1 MGRILKYVKKEQRE
15 REKYIEGFERRDM
28 QTRRGLE
35 SADQS
40 VLLHRSTTELCLL
53 FAISLIFFFF
63 FLFFLFLVFFC
74 LSNLTRINCG
84 IALNYLLAN
93 GGRPCLVVSL
103 LCKWYETR
111 RKFRNS
117 SVVIQNFALPEI
129 YFRVDFLDVKHLF
142 TSVNL
147 RFTVNQI
154 IINELKINY

>member
-63 FLFFLFLVFFC
+63 FLILPLPCIFLF
-74 LSNLTRINCG
+74 
-84 IALNYLLAN
+84 
-93 GGRPCLVVSL
+93 
-103 LCKWYETR
+103 
-111 RKFRNS
+111 
-117 SVVIQNFALPEI
+117 
-129 YFRVDFLDVKHLF
+129 VKSHTYKLWDR
-142 TSVNL
+142 T
-147 RFTVNQI
+147 
-154 IINELKINY
+154 

>member
-1 MGRILKYVKKEQRE
+1 MGRTLKCVKKEQRE

-53 FAISLIFFFF
+53 FVISLIFFFF

-74 LSNLTRINCG
+74 LSNLTHINCG
-84 IALNYLLAN
+84 IALKYLLAN
-93 GGRPCLVVSL
+93 GDRPCLVVSL

-117 SVVIQNFALPEI
+117 SSVVIQNFVSVPKI
-129 YFRVDFLDVKHLF
+129 YFLIDCLHVKYL
-142 TSVNL
+142 
-147 RFTVNQI
+147 
-154 IINELKINY
+154 